1 MVAARLI
8 VVDRNSDGKL
18 IVNHAAVTSRVT
30 FRVGTVVMKTRRLL
44 TAAALAASLGACAGP
59 RAVPPELSAAFNEP
73 YVLASGDRL
82 RVNVFGQQ
90 NLSNSYAVEP
100 DGAIAMPLVGRYQVN
115 GKTSDQVR
123 AGLEAK
129 LRSGFLR
136 DPNISVEIEAYR
148 PFYILGEVTTA
159 GQYPYVAGMTAE
171 NAVAIASGFSP
182 RAKRDRVEL
191 TRRLG
196 DNVYKAEVPLTYPIR
211 PGDTIN
217 VEERWF

>member
-1 MVAARLI
+1 MGSRRSLI
-8 VVDRNSDGKL
+8 
-18 IVNHAAVTSRVT
+18 
-30 FRVGTVVMKTRRLL
+30 
-44 TAAALAASLGACAGP
+44 ALSFAASLAGCAAP
-59 RAVPPELSAAFNEP
+59 RAVPPQLAATFNEP
-73 YVLASGDRL
+73 YVLSSGDKL

-100 DGAIAMPLVGRYQVN
+100 DGSIAMPLVGRYQVD

-129 LRSGFLR
+129 LKGGFLR
-136 DPNISVEIEAYR
+136 DPSVSVEIESYR

-159 GQYPYVAGMTAE
+159 GQYPYVAGMTAQ
-171 NAVAIASGFSP
+171 NAVAIASGFTP
-182 RAKRDRVEL
+182 RAMRDRVEL

-196 DNVYKAEVPLTYPIR
+196 DRVYKAEVPLTYPIR
-211 PGDTIN
+211 PGDTLT